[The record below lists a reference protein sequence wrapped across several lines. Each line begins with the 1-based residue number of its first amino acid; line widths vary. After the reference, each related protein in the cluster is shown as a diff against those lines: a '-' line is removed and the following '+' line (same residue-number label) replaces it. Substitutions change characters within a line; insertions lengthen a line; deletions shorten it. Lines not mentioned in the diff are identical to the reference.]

1 MQNDKT
7 KECANPCKRCQET
20 GECAKNK
27 LNQSQ
32 ILQLAKDL
40 NAAKTKLGTLQH
52 GGLPVANPQREA
64 ELQNEITQLQ
74 NQLLKDEH

>member
-32 ILQLAKDL
+32 ILELAKQL
-40 NAAKTKLGTLQH
+40 NAAKSNLGALQH
-52 GGLPVANPQREA
+52 GGLPVANPQREQ
-64 ELQNEITQLQ
+64 ELENEITNIQ
-74 NQLLKDEH
+74 NQLLKNEH

>member
-20 GECAKNK
+20 GECAKVK
-27 LNQSQ
+27 PNQSQ

-40 NAAKTKLGTLQH
+40 NAAKTMLGVLQH
-52 GGLPVANPQREA
+52 GGLPVADPQREQ
-64 ELQNEITQLQ
+64 ELQNEITNIQK
-74 NQLLKDEH
+74 QLLPNEY